1 MNYLEVYN
9 ETLKDLLNDSGQKQK
24 LLIGDKGVTGLN
36 KVPIN
41 NPEDIFMYI

>member
-9 ETLKDLLNDSGQKQK
+9 ETLKDLLQDPGSKAK
-24 LLIGDKGVTGLN
+24 LIIGDRGVTGLN